1 MPQTQ
6 VSVLLS
12 VHGDSHFLKDFLDS
26 LANQSFRDFT
36 LYCRFDGDPAA
47 STLDAIGSFP
57 SAVVL
62 SDRNH
67 IGVAASYRKLLE
79 RATESRYVMLA
90 DQDDVWHPDKIARS
104 VRAIEEAES
113 ALPPGTPVLVHSDLS
128 VVDESLRSIAPSMI
142 RYQSLNPARTS
153 LADLMIQNN
162 ATGCTMIV
170 NRPLADLAHIPDA
183 AICHDWY
190 LALIAAAFG
199 SIVFLPDSLVDYR
212 QHKENVFGA
221 VPRGSLLKRFLQR
234 EHLHYRVELTRRQ
247 AGAFLDQFR
256 DKLTP
261 EQAVIVG
268 DWSRSLDEPCYFRRL
283 RTIWRHRFRKNDWL
297 RTLGLWWAA

>member
-47 STLDAIGSFP
+47 SILDAIGGFS

-62 SDRNH
+62 SDRIH
-67 IGVAASYRKLLE
+67 CGVAASYQKLLE
-79 RATESRYVMLA
+79 RAAESRYVMLA

-128 VVDESLRSIAPSMI
+128 VVDESLRPIASSMV

-162 ATGCTMIV
+162 VTGCTVIC
-170 NRPLADLAHIPDA
+170 NRALANLADIPPE

-199 SIVFLPDSLVDYR
+199 VIVFLPTPLVDYR

-221 VPRGSLLKRFLQR
+221 VKRGSLLKQFFQR
-234 EHLHYRVELTRRQ
+234 EHLHSRVELTRRQ
-247 AGAFLDQFR
+247 AGAFLEQFR
-256 DKLTP
+256 ATLSP
-261 EQAVIVG
+261 EQAELVG
-268 DWSRSLDEPCYFRRL
+268 DWSSSLTDASYFRRL
-283 RTIWRHRFRKNDWL
+283 ATIWRHGFRKNDWL
-297 RTLGLWWAA
+297 RTIGLWWAA